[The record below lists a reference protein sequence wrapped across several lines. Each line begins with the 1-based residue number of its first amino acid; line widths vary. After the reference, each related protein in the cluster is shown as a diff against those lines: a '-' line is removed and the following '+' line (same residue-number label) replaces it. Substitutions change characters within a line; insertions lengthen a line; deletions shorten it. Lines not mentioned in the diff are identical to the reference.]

1 MKKPL
6 ICLLL
11 LGLSISS
18 AKAQYLF
25 QHLNFLN
32 NIKSEAHLYELE
44 VDFHSSV
51 RPLNKQ
57 QMMEVQ
63 ESSSEDY
70 DSNAS
75 WFNRK
80 LWHEHLVQV
89 EEEKYAISI
98 DPLVNFQLGLEG
110 GEEAYRYINMRGFL
124 LEGRI
129 GKNLTFYSTFL
140 ENQGRF
146 ADYISHYAARR
157 HVIPGQSSPVRGFG
171 EGGYDFGFVAAEV
184 SYNPN
189 EFFVFTAGQGRNFL
203 GEGYRSMLLSDG
215 AFSYPFFRIE
225 TTFWKFKYVNLWTQM
240 YDLRPDAMITP
251 ENFARKYLSSHYL
264 SININSRLNFSVF
277 ESIVVG
283 DTSQM
288 EGLDASFLNPII
300 FYRPVEFAV
309 GSRNGN
315 ALLGAAFSYKTFNKQ
330 MLYGQFVLDEFQLS
344 SIIAQEGS
352 WVNKYGFQLGY
363 KWYDAF
369 QVMGLFQ
376 RMEYNTARPHTYQHR
391 EILTNYAHYG
401 SPLAHPWG
409 ANFHEIIYQ
418 AIYQKN
424 RWEGDLQ
431 FNFGRMGADASG
443 SNWGSD
449 VYLSYESREQDL
461 GNEIAQ
467 GVSAN
472 YFYLQA
478 RAAYLINPAS
488 NLKLELGIRY
498 RNFSPQ
504 VGENVKTSAML
515 NQESS
520 MLIFGLRT
528 EMFNRYYDL

>member
-1 MKKPL
+1 MKKLL
-6 ICLLL
+6 ICLALL
-11 LGLSISS
+11 SFNAASVQ
-18 AKAQYLF
+18 AQYLF
-25 QHLNFLN
+25 RHLNFLN
-32 NIKSEAHLYELE
+32 SLKSESQLYDLE

-51 RPLNKQ
+51 RPLNTE
-57 QMMEVQ
+57 QMDEIQ
-63 ESSSEDY
+63 NDDLENPPSK
-70 DSNAS
+70 AS

-80 LWHEHLVQV
+80 LWHEHLVEV
-89 EEEKYAISI
+89 EEEKYAITI
-98 DPLVNFQLGLEG
+98 DPLVNFQLGFEG
-110 GEEAYRYINMRGFL
+110 GEDAYRYINTRGFL

-146 ADYISHYAARR
+146 ADYIRQYASRR
-157 HVIPGQSSPVRGFG
+157 RVIPGQSSAVRGFG
-171 EGGYDFGFVAAEV
+171 DGGFDYGFVAAEV

-240 YDLRPDAMITP
+240 YDLRRDAMITP

-277 ESIVVG
+277 ESIMVG

-288 EGLDASFLNPII
+288 EGLDVSFLNPII

-315 ALLGAAFSYKTFNKQ
+315 ALLGAAFSYKTYNKQ
-330 MLYGQFVLDEFQLS
+330 MVYGQFVLDEFQLS
-344 SIIAQEGS
+344 SILAQEGS

-369 QVMGLFQ
+369 KVKGLFQ
-376 RMEYNTARPHTYQHR
+376 RLEYNTARPHTYQHR

-409 ANFHEIIYQ
+409 ANFHEVIYQ
-418 AIYQKN
+418 AVYQKS

-449 VYLSYESREQDL
+449 IYLSYESREQEL

-467 GVSAN
+467 GLSAN
-472 YFYLQA
+472 YIYLQA
-478 RAAYLINPAS
+478 RAAYLVNTAS

-498 RNFSPQ
+498 RNFSPD
-504 VGENVKTSAML
+504 VAENVKTSAML
-515 NQESS
+515 NQEST
-520 MLIFGLRT
+520 MLFFGLRT

>member
-1 MKKPL
+1 MKIKL
-6 ICLLL
+6 IGLALLAL
-11 LGLSISS
+11 NLGS
-18 AKAQYLF
+18 AQAQYLY
-25 QHLNFLN
+25 QHLNLLN
-32 NIKSEAHLYELE
+32 NIISESNLYNLE

-51 RPLNKQ
+51 RPLNQKQ
-57 QMMEVQ
+57 MGAVQ
-63 ESSSEDY
+63 ESVEHVYEGD
-70 DSNAS
+70 AS
-75 WFNRK
+75 WLNRK
-80 LWHEHLVQV
+80 AWHEHLVEV
-89 EEEKYAISI
+89 NEEKYAISI

-110 GEEAYRYINMRGFL
+110 GEEAYRFINTRGFL

-129 GKNLTFYSTFL
+129 GKNLTFYSAFL

-146 ADYISHYAARR
+146 ADYITNYAARR
-157 HVIPGQSSPVRGFG
+157 RVIPGQSSPVRGFG
-171 EGGYDFGFVAAEV
+171 DGGFDFGYVAGEV
-184 SYNPN
+184 SYTPN
-189 EFFVFTAGQGRNFL
+189 EFFAFTAGQGRNFF

-215 AFSYPFFRIE
+215 TFSYPFFRIE

-240 YDLRPDAMITP
+240 YDIRSAAMISP
-251 ENFARKYLSSHYL
+251 DNFARKYLSSHYL
-264 SININSRLNFSVF
+264 SINITPRLNLSVF
-277 ESIVVG
+277 EAIMVG
-283 DTSQM
+283 DPAQL

-315 ALLGAAFSYKTFNKQ
+315 ALLGATFSYKTFDQ
-330 MLYGQFVLDEFQLS
+330 HMLYGQFVLDEFQLS
-344 SIIAQEGS
+344 SILAQEGS

-363 KWYDAF
+363 KMYNAF
-369 QVMGLFQ
+369 KVEGLFQ
-376 RMEYNTARPHTYQHR
+376 RLEYNTARPHTYQHR

-424 RWEGDLQ
+424 RWEGDVQ
-431 FNFGRMGADASG
+431 FNFGRMGADAAG

-449 VYLSYESREQDL
+449 IYLSYESREQDL
-461 GNEIAQ
+461 GNEIGQ
-467 GVSAN
+467 GISAN

-478 RAAYLINPAS
+478 RSAFLVNPSS
-488 NLKLELGIRY
+488 NLKLELGLRY
-498 RNFSPQ
+498 RNFTPE
-504 VGENVKTSAML
+504 VAENVNTSAML
-515 NQESS
+515 NQEST

>member
-1 MKKPL
+1 MKKLL
-6 ICLLL
+6 ICFLVF
-11 LGLSISS
+11 GVSPARIQ
-18 AKAQYLF
+18 AQYLY
-25 QHLNFLN
+25 QHLNVLN
-32 NIKSEAHLYELE
+32 NLRSESSLYDLD

-51 RPLNKQ
+51 RPLNQ
-57 QMMEVQ
+57 TQMEEVQ
-63 ESSSEDY
+63 QSEEHQY
-70 DSNAS
+70 NTNTS

-80 LWHEHLVQV
+80 AWNEHLVKV
-89 EEEKYAISI
+89 EEAKYAITI
-98 DPLVNFQLGLEG
+98 DPLVNFQLGLEA
-110 GEEAYRYINMRGFL
+110 GEEQYRYINTRGYL

-146 ADYISHYAARR
+146 ANYITQYANRR
-157 HVIPGQSSPVRGFG
+157 RVIPGQSSPIRGFG
-171 EGGYDFGFVAAEV
+171 DGGFDYGFVAGEV

-189 EFFVFTAGQGRNFL
+189 EFFAFTAGQGRNFL

-215 AFSYPFFRIE
+215 SFSYPFFRIE

-240 YDLRPDAMITP
+240 YDLRREAMITP

-264 SININSRLNFSVF
+264 SINITPRLNFSVF
-277 ESIVVG
+277 EAIMFG
-283 DTSQM
+283 DSTQQ
-288 EGLDASFLNPII
+288 EGLDVSFLNPII

-315 ALLGAAFSYKTFNKQ
+315 ALLGAAFSYKTFTKQ

-344 SIIAQEGS
+344 SILAQEGS

-363 KWYDAF
+363 KMYDAF
-369 QVMGLFQ
+369 KVKGLFQ
-376 RMEYNTARPHTYQHR
+376 RLEYNTARPHTYQHR
-391 EILTNYAHYG
+391 EVLTNYAHYG

-409 ANFHEIIYQ
+409 ANFHELIYQ

-424 RWEGDLQ
+424 RWEGDVQ
-431 FNFGRMGADASG
+431 FNFGRMGADAAG

-449 VYLSYESREQDL
+449 IYLSYNSREQDL

-467 GVSAN
+467 GISAN

-478 RAAYLINPAS
+478 RAAYVLNPSS
-488 NLKLELGIRY
+488 NLKLELGFRY
-498 RNFSPQ
+498 RNFSPD
-504 VGENVKTSAML
+504 VAENVKTTAML